1 MVPFLSSALAE
12 KWVLAKKGWVR
23 QSFWGAITGTPQ
35 GLASLSRH
43 AKIAAVI
50 LVVLLI
56 AALCFPVTLR
66 VGGKAEAVPEYEYFA
81 FAEMDGIVEQ
91 VLVKEGDLVKKGQ
104 VLATLREQEIDYK
117 IREAKRLRESYRA
130 EMEILRNL
138 GAETPSKLAESKLVA
153 IKALRAQQDLDFLTW
168 QRQFLSIRSP
178 VDGLVLSKKV
188 ESLVG
193 KKFKAGDPF
202 CKIAPPD
209 VLMVEI
215 FVKESDISFVKD
227 GQKSQV
233 FFNYQPNEAENLEVK
248 SISPI
253 SEPVERM
260 GGIFRVRASFEHQ
273 PKAIK
278 PGMQGTAHIDAG
290 TASLWFV
297 LTRRLFTRIHE
308 ALLFF

>member
-1 MVPFLSSALAE
+1 
-12 KWVLAKKGWVR
+12 
-23 QSFWGAITGTPQ
+23 
-35 GLASLSRH
+35 
-43 AKIAAVI
+43 
-50 LVVLLI
+50 
-56 AALCFPVTLR
+56 
-66 VGGKAEAVPEYEYFA
+66 
-81 FAEMDGIVEQ
+81 
-91 VLVKEGDLVKKGQ
+91 
-104 VLATLREQEIDYK
+104 
-117 IREAKRLRESYRA
+117 
-130 EMEILRNL
+130 MEILRNL